1 MRGGTAAAERRQGL
15 VEGAQ
20 VPRPDVSRALQKICQ
35 RGGLVEQELR
45 QPAVA
50 FPQIA
55 GGAGSHYVAAG
66 AVAATQ
72 LRLHMIDRQCGWRV
86 LLTAVHAPPFVP
98 LEHCLAFHDGRVS

>member
-1 MRGGTAAAERRQGL
+1 MTGVTPAAERRQGL

-20 VPRPDVSRALQKICQ
+20 MPRPDVSRALQKSCQ

-55 GGAGSHYVAAG
+55 GGTGGHYVAAG

-72 LRLHMIDRQCGWRV
+72 LRLHMIDRQCGWRE
-86 LLTAVHAPPFVP
+86 LLTAVHAPPVVP
-98 LEHCLAFHDGRVS
+98 PEHCLAFHDG

>member
-1 MRGGTAAAERRQGL
+1 MTGVTSAAERRQGL

-20 VPRPDVSRALQKICQ
+20 VPRPDVSRALQKSCQ

-55 GGAGSHYVAAG
+55 GGTGGHYVAAG
-66 AVAATQ
+66 AVAAMQ
-72 LRLHMIDRQCGWRV
+72 LRLHMIDRQCGWRE
-86 LLTAVHAPPFVP
+86 LLTAVHAPPVVP
-98 LEHCLAFHDGRVS
+98 PEHCLAFHDG